1 MHAAF
6 RAAAGLTVLGAG
18 AVAGTLLVKG
28 PSPASAF
35 AFLERYDQPGYAAW
49 FGWLLAAPAVLV
61 VAALLVRRT
70 PWPWVAAV
78 TVHLASVLAGAVVVS
93 HWVAWWGWA
102 ALATVVTVGLV
113 SVVAALGVPPIRQR

>member
-1 MHAAF
+1 M
-6 RAAAGLTVLGAG
+6 TVLGAG
-18 AVAGTLLVKG
+18 AVTLVLLVRG
-28 PSPASAF
+28 PAPDSVIG
-35 AFLERYDQPGYAAW
+35 FLTGSGQTGYAVW

-113 SVVAALGVPPIRQR
+113 SVVAALRVPPIRHA